1 MCLFIIY
8 ASQYVASLAINHVVF
23 PPKKGRKDDVIV
35 KKYCSKQSAVMHD
48 SLINSSQRETSDDIG
63 EKLLSSKQIF
73 IFHNN

>member
-1 MCLFIIY
+1 MLHLWQSTTWY
-8 ASQYVASLAINHVVF
+8 SPLKRDERMMSSW
-23 PPKKGRKDDVIV
+23 

>member
-1 MCLFIIY
+1 MCLFYNLCI
-8 ASQYVASLAINHVVF
+8 AICCISGNQPRGI